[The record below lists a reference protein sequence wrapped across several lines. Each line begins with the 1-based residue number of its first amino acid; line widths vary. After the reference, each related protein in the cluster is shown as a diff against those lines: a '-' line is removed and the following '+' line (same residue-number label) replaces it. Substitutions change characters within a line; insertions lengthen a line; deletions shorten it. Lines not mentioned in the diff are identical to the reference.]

1 MNHHMMVIQ
10 FVGIVER
17 RGKMRPLVKR
27 IDMAM
32 HIQELCAVNHITV
45 SYQSL
50 DDDIPNYY
58 ANPRKKHIHIRPTK
72 NTGYYVS
79 ALHEIG
85 HILGDDQ
92 TYNNTVK
99 EREIGAWI
107 WAMLN
112 AKVWTDTADR
122 VMANALSSYGAN
134 QEESRE
140 IQPRWSPRHRDYEE
154 QIAV

>member
-1 MNHHMMVIQ
+1 MSHLKAIQ
-10 FVGIVER
+10 FVGIVGR

-27 IDMAM
+27 IDMAL

-122 VMANALSSYGAN
+122 VMASALSSYGVTL
-134 QEESRE
+134 EESTE
-140 IQPRWSPRHRDYEE
+140 IQQRWNPCHRDDEE

>member
-1 MNHHMMVIQ
+1 MSHLKAIQ

-122 VMANALSSYGAN
+122 VMSRALSSYGVSE
-134 QEESRE
+134 EESRE
-140 IQPRWSPRHRDYEE
+140 IQQRWNPCHRDDEE

>member
-1 MNHHMMVIQ
+1 MTLI
-10 FVGIVER
+10 
-17 RGKMRPLVKR
+17 KR
-27 IDMAM
+27 IDMAL
-32 HIQELCAVNHITV
+32 HIQELCAVENITV

-50 DDDIPNYY
+50 TETVARYSAIPS
-58 ANPRKKHIHIRPTK
+58 RRHITIRPTK

-85 HILGDDQ
+85 HILGGNQ
-92 TYNNTVK
+92 SRNNTTK
-99 EREIGAWI
+99 EKEIGAWI

-122 VMANALSSYGAN
+122 VMARALSSYGVS

-140 IQPRWSPRHRDYEE
+140 IQQRWNPCHRDDEE

>member
-1 MNHHMMVIQ
+1 MTM
-10 FVGIVER
+10 
-17 RGKMRPLVKR
+17 LVRR
-27 IDMAM
+27 IDMAL
-32 HIQELCAVNHITV
+32 HVQELCAVNHITV

-50 DDDIPNYY
+50 DAEVPNYY

-85 HILGDDQ
+85 HILGDNQ

-122 VMANALSSYGAN
+122 VMSRALLSYGVSE
-134 QEESRE
+134 EESKD
-140 IQPRWSPRHRDYEE
+140 IQTIWNPCHRDNEE

>member
-1 MNHHMMVIQ
+1 
-10 FVGIVER
+10 
-17 RGKMRPLVKR
+17 MRPLVRR
-27 IDMAM
+27 IDMAL
-32 HIQELCAVNHITV
+32 HIQQLSAENHISV

-50 DDDIPNYY
+50 DADVPSYY
-58 ANPRKKHIHIRPTK
+58 ANVSKKHIHIRPTK

-85 HILGDDQ
+85 HILGDSQ

-122 VMANALSSYGAN
+122 VMANALSSYGVN

-140 IQPRWSPRHRDYEE
+140 IQQRWNPCHRDNEE
-154 QIAV
+154 QVAV

>member
-1 MNHHMMVIQ
+1 MTV
-10 FVGIVER
+10 
-17 RGKMRPLVKR
+17 LVRR
-27 IDMAM
+27 IDMAL
-32 HIQELCAVNHITV
+32 HVQELCAVNHITV

-50 DDDIPNYY
+50 DAEVPNYY
-58 ANPRKKHIHIRPTK
+58 ANVTKKHIHIRPTK

-85 HILGDDQ
+85 HILGDNQ

-122 VMANALSSYGAN
+122 VMSRALLSYGVSE
-134 QEESRE
+134 EESKD
-140 IQPRWSPRHRDYEE
+140 IQRTWNPCHRDNEE

>member
-1 MNHHMMVIQ
+1 MSQ
-10 FVGIVER
+10 
-17 RGKMRPLVKR
+17 LVRR
-27 IDMAM
+27 IDMAL
-32 HIQELCAVNHITV
+32 HIQQLCAENHISV

-50 DDDIPNYY
+50 DADVPSYY
-58 ANPRKKHIHIRPTK
+58 ANVSKKHIHIRPTK

-85 HILGDDQ
+85 HILGDSQ

-122 VMANALSSYGAN
+122 VMSQALQSYDISA
-134 QEESRE
+134 EECKE
-140 IQPRWSPRHRDYEE
+140 IQQRWNPCHRDDEE

>member
-1 MNHHMMVIQ
+1 MSHLKAIQ

-85 HILGDDQ
+85 HILGDNQ

-122 VMANALSSYGAN
+122 VMSRALSSYGVSE
-134 QEESRE
+134 EESRE
-140 IQPRWSPRHRDYEE
+140 ILQRWNPCHRDDEE

>member
-1 MNHHMMVIQ
+1 
-10 FVGIVER
+10 
-17 RGKMRPLVKR
+17 MRPLVRR
-27 IDMAM
+27 IDMAL
-32 HIQELCAVNHITV
+32 HIQQLCAENHISV

-50 DDDIPNYY
+50 DADVPSYY
-58 ANPRKKHIHIRPTK
+58 ANVSKKHIHIRPTK

-85 HILGDDQ
+85 HILGDSQ

-122 VMANALSSYGAN
+122 VMSQALQSYDISA
-134 QEESRE
+134 EECKE
-140 IQPRWSPRHRDYEE
+140 IQQRWNPCHRDDEE

>member
-1 MNHHMMVIQ
+1 MTM
-10 FVGIVER
+10 
-17 RGKMRPLVKR
+17 LVRR
-27 IDMAM
+27 IDMAL
-32 HIQELCAVNHITV
+32 HVQELCAVNHITV

-50 DDDIPNYY
+50 DAEVPNYY

-85 HILGDDQ
+85 HILGDNQ

-122 VMANALSSYGAN
+122 VMSRALLSYGVSE
-134 QEESRE
+134 EESRN
-140 IQPRWSPRHRDYEE
+140 IQARWNPCHRDNEE